1 MIPEPIFS
9 KQEQED
15 HARKWLD
22 QSPAT
27 GFLEIKIE
35 GDKITL
41 SISQE
46 ADDVLK
52 HLSEQG
58 IEYEPPVLVLC
69 G

>member
-1 MIPEPIFS
+1 MTHNPIFS

-46 ADDVLK
+46 AKEVLK
-52 HLSEQG
+52 HLSDEG
-58 IEYEPPVLVLC
+58 INYEPPVLVLC